1 MPLHSCSV
9 KNHHIWLRLAYAP
22 RPMPSLLVAKFA
34 RNSVLKSW
42 GSCALTRLSVCRRH
56 YRKTSQEIWCCFL
69 ALPKK
74 GVGGLARI
82 SGQFSIKY
90 ISVPDICILFKDLKS
105 RDARAEHFA
114 CGTGQRSKLAVHPM
128 ICEWRKYLSGRLGS
142 KLDSFLVITILNFN
156 ELNSNLPY
164 SAPRVL

>member
-1 MPLHSCSV
+1 M
-9 KNHHIWLRLAYAP
+9 
-22 RPMPSLLVAKFA
+22 
-34 RNSVLKSW
+34 
-42 GSCALTRLSVCRRH
+42 
-56 YRKTSQEIWCCFL
+56 
-69 ALPKK
+69 
-74 GVGGLARI
+74 GGLARI

-114 CGTGQRSKLAVHPM
+114 CGT
-128 ICEWRKYLSGRLGS
+128 